1 MAEGSIRVNKVLKDY
16 NIGLSTLTDFLKKK
30 GINDELTLTSKIS
43 GDVFALVAKEFGKEQ
58 LIKEQSQKVS
68 IKLKE
73 ITDVDSNRSN
83 AEEEEPVKEV
93 IIKTNVFTE
102 QKKVE
107 SPAPKAEPEPDLH
120 RPIPPVQIRFHSSR
134 RPAASIRGLRRCFRR
149 HSCNSWKILLSAHRA
164 CLHRER

>member
-43 GDVFALVAKEFGKEQ
+43 ADVFALVAKEFGKEQ

-73 ITDVDSNRSN
+73 ITDVESSRPS
-83 AEEEEPVKEV
+83 AEEEATV
-93 IIKTNVFTE
+93 
-102 QKKVE
+102 
-107 SPAPKAEPEPDLH
+107 
-120 RPIPPVQIRFHSSR
+120 RG
-134 RPAASIRGLRRCFRR
+134 RPATLARKLTSFLSLSGYISSCPFSTSMVATVSASAVWAFSK
-149 HSCNSWKILLSAHRA
+149 SCPPQ
-164 CLHRER
+164 